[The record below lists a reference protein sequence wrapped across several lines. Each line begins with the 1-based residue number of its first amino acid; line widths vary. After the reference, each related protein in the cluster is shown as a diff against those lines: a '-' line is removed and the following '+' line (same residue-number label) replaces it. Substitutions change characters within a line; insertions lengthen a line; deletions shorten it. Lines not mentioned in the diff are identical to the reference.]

1 MKKGT
6 HQLVKECQ
14 EKRHLLQIQRT
25 PEQILREHR
34 MNISKSRVALIQ
46 LMAEPN
52 KEQEIASEALALKG
66 YLEAVSSMVNSR
78 EFSKKEENEKQE
90 NSESGKKKTE
100 SPRMLIRDRILQHS
114 VNDSLAK
121 CHRVITLLLSLV
133 TDDEKKS
140 TVNFCDFVSLIE
152 ISLLECDDLISW
164 CLKETNQPTLPIPIP
179 PVSSLRRIPLPKKR
193 KFEEDSIE
201 TVPPSSNQDMKNW
214 CHEMQQ
220 KYPHSSFSWD
230 VATLLSSGL
239 HLISTSRGMEFHFN
253 LSLDLSSTPL
263 QISLHSICKDSQSCL
278 PSLVTPFSYP
288 LSYDSHHQSP
298 QTSSLLR
305 EMERH
310 MNLMIQAFRENES
323 PDNHKSPFSLM
334 ERMVVYFYEEISND
348 S

>member
-14 EKRHLLQIQRT
+14 DKRHLLQIQRT

-46 LMAEPN
+46 RMGEPN
-52 KEQEIASEALALKG
+52 KEQEITSEALTLKSS
-66 YLEAVSSMVNSR
+66 LEAVSSIINSR
-78 EFSKKEENEKQE
+78 KFSKKEENEKQE
-90 NSESGKKKTE
+90 NSESVKKTE
-100 SPRMLIRDRILQHS
+100 APRMVIRDRILQHS

-121 CHRVITLLLSLV
+121 CHRVISLLLSLV

-140 TVNFCDFVSLIE
+140 TVNFCDFQSLIE
-152 ISLLECDDLISW
+152 ISLLEFDDLISW
-164 CLKETNQPTLPIPIP
+164 CLKETNQPTLPIPITP
-179 PVSSLRRIPLPKKR
+179 PVSSLRRIQLPKKR

-201 TVPPSSNQDMKNW
+201 TAPPSSSQDLKNW
-214 CHEMQQ
+214 WHEMQQ
-220 KYPHSSFSWD
+220 KYPQYSLSWD
-230 VATLLSSGL
+230 EATYLSSCL

-253 LSLDLSSTPL
+253 LSLDLSSAPL
-263 QISLHSICKDSQSCL
+263 QLSLHSICKDSQSCL

-288 LSYDSHHQSP
+288 LPHDSHHQSH

-323 PDNHKSPFSLM
+323 PDRSPYALM
-334 ERMVVYFYEEISND
+334 ERMVVYFYEEIPPSN
-348 S
+348 